1 MLPSHSTMLLVLPG
15 AEVYGGGAAFLSSY
29 TFMLGGIF
37 PGTAE
42 AYGLYGGG

>member
-1 MLPSHSTMLLVLPG
+1 MLLVLPG
-15 AEVYGGGAAFLSSY
+15 AEAYGDGASFLSSY
-29 TFMLGGIF
+29 MFISDGIF

>member
-1 MLPSHSTMLLVLPG
+1 MLLVLPG
-15 AEVYGGGAAFLSSY
+15 AEAYGGGTAFLSSY
-29 TFMLGGIF
+29 MLMLGGIF